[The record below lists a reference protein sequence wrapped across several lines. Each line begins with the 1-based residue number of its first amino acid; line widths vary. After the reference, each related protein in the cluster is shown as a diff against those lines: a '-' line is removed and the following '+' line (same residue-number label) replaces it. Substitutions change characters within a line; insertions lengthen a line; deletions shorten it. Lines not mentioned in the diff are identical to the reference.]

1 MPKQSRRRSR
11 LEPRILILFLILGIP
26 PLVIGHLLLVH
37 RAENRFKEVVGTY
50 FGQKADRLQT
60 QLIGH
65 VETVSV
71 QLANLAS
78 ISTIQGLVQQSNTRE
93 PDEKD
98 FAESIQGIE
107 DQWSSLE
114 QAKSKFLAGILENPA
129 SSFLRDHN
137 RVVGAFREILVTDRY
152 GRLVAASNK
161 VSDYFQADEN
171 WWRIAYLEGGGQ
183 RFISDI
189 QFDESA
195 RVYSLELAEPITDQS
210 TGEVIGIIK
219 GIVDSEVMFA
229 LLESLQFGQEIVAVL
244 MRPDGSI
251 VTDPESGD
259 LYQFTEEVTAGM
271 SLNHNSAL
279 APEGKPLVFLGLP
292 HFRIKDQIPEL
303 DWQVIIQAPYDE
315 VFLPFQNLR
324 SWFVYIVLLSVILIM
339 VLSMVFSWV
348 LSKPIIETDPHLEKV

>member
-26 PLVIGHLLLVH
+26 PLVIGHLLLVN
-37 RAENRFKEVVGTY
+37 RAESRFKAVVGTY
-50 FGQKADRLQT
+50 FAQKADRLQT
-60 QLIGH
+60 ELIGH

-78 ISTIQGLVQQSNTRE
+78 VPAIQEIVRQSNGQE
-93 PDEKD
+93 PDEEE
-98 FAESIQGIE
+98 FAQSIQRIE
-107 DQWSSLE
+107 EQWPSLE
-114 QAKSKFLAGILENPA
+114 RAKSKFLAGILENPA
-129 SSFLRDHN
+129 SLFLRDHN
-137 RVVGAFREILVTDRY
+137 RVVVAFREILVTDRY

-171 WWRIAYLEGGGQ
+171 WWRVAYLEGGGQ

-195 RVYSLELAEPITDQS
+195 RVYSLELAEPIMDQS

-219 GIVDSEVMFA
+219 GIVDSDELFA
-229 LLESLQFGQEIVAVL
+229 LLESLQFGQETVAVL
-244 MRPDGSI
+244 VRSDGSI
-251 VTDPESGD
+251 VSDPESSD
-259 LYQFTEEVTAGM
+259 RYQFIEEVAAGM
-271 SLNHNSAL
+271 DLNHNSVM
-279 APEGKPLVFLGLP
+279 APEGKPLVFIGLP
-292 HFRIKDQIPEL
+292 HFRIKDRIPEL

-324 SWFVYIVLLSVILIM
+324 SWFVYIVLASVILIM
-339 VLSMVFSWV
+339 VFSMVFSWV
-348 LSKPIIETDPHLEKV
+348 LSKPIIEIDPHLEQV

>member
-50 FGQKADRLQT
+50 FGQKADRMQNE
-60 QLIGH
+60 LIGR
-65 VETVSV
+65 VEAVSV

-78 ISTIQGLVQQSNTRE
+78 VSTIQEVVRQSNSRE
-93 PDEKD
+93 PNEKE
-98 FAESIQGIE
+98 FAENIQRIE
-107 DQWSSLE
+107 EQWPSLDK
-114 QAKSKFLAGILENPA
+114 AKSKFLEGILENSA

-137 RVVGAFREILVTDRY
+137 RVVAAFREILVTDRY
-152 GRLVAASNK
+152 GRLIAASNK

-171 WWRIAYLEGGGQ
+171 WWRVAYLEGGGQ

-195 RVYSLELAEPITDQS
+195 RVYSLELAEPITDPG

-219 GIVDSEVMFA
+219 GIVDSDEMFA
-229 LLESLQFGQEIVAVL
+229 LLESLQFGQQIVAVL
-244 MRPDGSI
+244 VRTDGSI
-251 VTDPESGD
+251 VTDPESKD
-259 LYQFTEEVTAGM
+259 RYQFNEEAAAGM
-271 SLNHNSAL
+271 GLKHNSAL

-292 HFRIKDQIPEL
+292 QFRIKDRIPEL
-303 DWQVIIQAPYDE
+303 DWHVIIQAPFDE

-324 SWFVYIVLLSVILIM
+324 SWFVYIVLMSVILIM
-339 VLSMVFSWV
+339 LLSMVFSWV